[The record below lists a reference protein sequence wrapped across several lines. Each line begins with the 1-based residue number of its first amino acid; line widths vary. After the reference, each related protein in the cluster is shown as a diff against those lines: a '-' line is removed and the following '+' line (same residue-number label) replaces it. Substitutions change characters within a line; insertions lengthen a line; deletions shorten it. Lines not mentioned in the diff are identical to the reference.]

1 MSRQLVNNVPHQTDL
16 ASRVALLEKRC
27 DGLLSMVQAL
37 LAARGADV
45 LKANSKPADPF
56 AGYGFGGHYDLN
68 ELQGGG
74 ND

>member
-1 MSRQLVNNVPHQTDL
+1 MSRQLVNSTDL

-27 DGLLSMVQAL
+27 DGLFQMVQAL
-37 LAARGADV
+37 QAARGADV

-68 ELQGGG
+68 ELQQEG
-74 ND
+74 DK